1 MPAMIGRLLAF
12 ACLALA
18 AAPVAAA
25 SDRATFLDLAR
36 RGWVYELRS
45 AIWGRDPA
53 SVEMHINGHVLSGA
67 SICVVGEKPH
77 EATEAVLR
85 EFTGLTASIFGKGT
99 PIRYAGADLDGCG
112 TGRTIYLR
120 LYSRQVPLDAF
131 GSDLDRL
138 DHVYG
143 LGLAHSRRQYVVSPG
158 QAATFFGRR
167 GQATHLI
174 VKQPAEGAALSPLEA
189 RFYASI
195 LVEELY
201 QAYTFGMDILQID
214 RRLAFVSKL
223 QEFPVNLR
231 QLPWDSPA
239 FMEGLLRSTP
249 SGLCRFDLFML
260 HAIAEAPVENTN
272 TPEFLDYIDAHF
284 DDLLASADTTATKPG
299 HAEILDPGCVV
310 EN

>member
-1 MPAMIGRLLAF
+1 MLRRSLAL
-12 ACLALA
+12 ACLALI
-18 AAPVAAA
+18 AA
-25 SDRATFLDLAR
+25 SAGAASERATFLDLAR

-45 AIWGRDPA
+45 AMWGRDPA
-53 SVEMHINGHVLSGA
+53 SIEMHINGHVLSGA

-77 EATEAVLR
+77 QATETVLR
-85 EFTGLTASIFGKGT
+85 EFTGLTARVFGKPT
-99 PIRYAGADLDGCG
+99 PIRHGGVDLDGCG

-120 LYSRQVPLDAF
+120 LYSREVPLAAF
-131 GSDLDRL
+131 GSDLARL
-138 DHVYG
+138 DRVFG
-143 LGLAHSRRQYVVSPG
+143 LGLARSRRQYVVSPG

-174 VKQPAEGAALSPLEA
+174 VRQPVAGRDLSPLEG

-201 QAYTFGMDILQID
+201 QAYTFGMDILQLD

-231 QLPWDSPA
+231 HVPWDSPA

-260 HAIAEAPVENTN
+260 HAIAAAPVENTN
-272 TPEFLDYIDAHF
+272 TPEFLAYIDAHF
-284 DDLLASADTTATKPG
+284 DDLLARADATAAAPG
-299 HAEILDPGCVV
+299 FAGILDPGCVA